1 MEPKRATDAGEP
13 VNKGEIMP
21 TLLVVDDD
29 DAVRRMIKLNLA
41 DTYKV
46 LDTAEPEHALALAL
60 EHKPDAILLDLRM
73 PKYSGFQLCQTLA
86 TFNATQLTPIVI
98 ISGEAGARTKE
109 LCRDLGAMAYF
120 EKPVDFDS
128 LRSRLTE
135 LLDGNRKERR
145 SEVRVRLR
153 VPIRLTGAD
162 QSGQKIDIV
171 TRTENVGRGSFLCAC
186 GAALDDGSSV
196 KVYLRPTD
204 SGVEYAGSAEI
215 IRSEWNDTHY
225 PRYACRFTST
235 PETWVLQ

>member
-1 MEPKRATDAGEP
+1 MA
-13 VNKGEIMP
+13 

-46 LDTAEPEHALALAL
+46 LDTAEPEQALALAL

-73 PKYSGFQLCQTLA
+73 PKYSGFQLCQTFA

-128 LRSRLTE
+128 LRLRLAE

-153 VPIRLTGAD
+153 VTIRLTGVD
-162 QSGQKIDIV
+162 QSGHGIDIV
-171 TRTENVGRGSFLCAC
+171 TRTENVGRGSFLCSC
-186 GAALDDGSSV
+186 GAALDDGSAV

-204 SGVEYAGSAEI
+204 SGVEYAGNAKI

-225 PRYACRFTST
+225 PRYACRFTAT

>member
-1 MEPKRATDAGEP
+1 MA
-13 VNKGEIMP
+13 

-41 DTYKV
+41 DAYEV

-73 PKYSGFQLCQTLA
+73 PKYSGFQLCQTFA
-86 TFNATQLTPIVI
+86 TFTATQLTPILI

-128 LRSRLTE
+128 LRSRLAE
-135 LLDGNRKERR
+135 LLDGSRKERR

-153 VPIRLTGAD
+153 VAIRLTGVD
-162 QSGQKIDIV
+162 QTGQRIDVV

-186 GAALDDGSSV
+186 GVALQDRSLV
-196 KVYLRPTD
+196 EVYLRPANGED
-204 SGVEYAGSAEI
+204 EYAGTAEI

-225 PRYACRFTST
+225 PRYACWFEQ
-235 PETWVLQ
+235 PPGNWVLP